1 MSVAIVED
9 RVWQRERLTPEE
21 AEVLAVELRSGS
33 SVVVS
38 QRAGQPDSSM
48 MATDACF

>member
-21 AEVLAVELRSGS
+21 AEVLAVELRWGS
-33 SVVVS
+33 SIVVS
-38 QRAGQPDSSM
+38 QSWSTRLVDDGD
-48 MATDACF
+48 